1 LLESLTHYGPPY
13 VASNT
18 EGTAWATRTEP
29 SRGPKTKTLAWK
41 DSDEAALQALR
52 SRVAAVHGVIL
63 SERDAVAAAIRT
75 ALTNPA
81 ALGPARPAA

>member
-1 LLESLTHYGPPY
+1 MDD
-13 VASNT
+13 AN
-18 EGTAWATRTEP
+18 GTKPR
-29 SRGPKTKTLAWK
+29 PKTKTLAWK

-63 SERDAVAAAIRT
+63 SERDAVAAAIRV